1 MSDLQ
6 FLVRNLTVEEFTQLC
21 GSILTCAVILCAVLV
36 FGYNLFKFIFDI
48 ITFFIRKDKYKSP
61 DWSFIHISRYIRRL
75 RRSALNARSQNEYF
89 LYYNRLVGAVELAIE
104 LGYYTNE
111 STVKILD
118 VPNKNL

>member
-6 FLVRNLTVEEFTQLC
+6 FIVRNLTVEEFTQLF
-21 GSILTCAVILCAVLV
+21 GSLFSLSIFLCAVLV
-36 FGYNLFKFIFDI
+36 FGYNLFKFIFDT

-89 LYYNRLVGAVELAIE
+89 LYYNRLVGAVELALE

-118 VPNKNL
+118 VPNKNF